1 MICQRCDGTG
11 LIERDRLYALL
22 VLRKFET
29 CPDCGGYGIIHCC
42 EGEIANDPRGED
54 QE

>member
-11 LIERDRLYALL
+11 LLERE
-22 VLRKFET
+22 RKFEA